1 MMKKPI
7 AYSSGGVAT
16 TALAIIVGTMIVML
30 TLATF
35 VPTTPCKAS
44 DPHGPRIGS
53 VIRIAGCP

>member
-1 MMKKPI
+1 MKEPT

-16 TALAIIVGTMIVML
+16 TAVALIVGTMIVML
-30 TLATF
+30 ALATF
-35 VPTTPCKAS
+35 VPIEPCKPG